1 MENIIRI
8 LEALENGKLSNVDLV
23 ELNACYPGCVGG
35 ALTVENPFIAKARI
49 LRLMRHIGPVL
60 PSGGC
65 PTDDMRWE
73 KKPEASHALRLD
85 PDLSRAMEMMEEI
98 RELTGYPAGDGL
110 RRLRVPHLPGLRRG
124 CGLRADGIEKLRISL
139 PGPGRGCALR

>member
-98 RELTGYPAGDGL
+98 RELTGTCGGWTAAPAG
-110 RRLRVPHLPGLRRG
+110 PPPAGLRRG